1 LKKIIIVLFIFVI
14 IMINMVD
21 QEEKIII
28 PSTAIRY
35 RIIANSND
43 FKDQEEKLQLNEL
56 IKPIINNAL
65 INSKNINEARTN
77 IIKTIPL
84 IEKEIELK
92 NNNYDLNYGIN
103 YFPEKTYDD
112 VLYPEGEYESLVIT
126 LGKGLGDNWWCVLF
140 PPLCLLEAEEND
152 LENINYSFY
161 VKEVLKKFY

>member
-1 LKKIIIVLFIFVI
+1 
-14 IMINMVD
+14 MVD

>member
-1 LKKIIIVLFIFVI
+1 MKKIIIVLFIFVI